1 MVTMNVLLVED
12 NLELAKLIQAF
23 LQKEGFSL
31 TFVDSGEKALAHI
44 KENTVDILLLDIM
57 LPGIDGFAVC
67 QYIRHSSN
75 IPILILSA
83 RAGKEDKLLGF
94 ELGADDYMEKP
105 IDTDILC
112 AKIKVLLSRS
122 QQHSLKDKMIISGN
136 IKIDQ
141 EARIAYLKDAQLELN
156 TKEYE
161 LLLLFVQNPG
171 KVLHKEYL
179 FNKIWGLDSESEY
192 QTLTVHIKMLR
203 TKIEE
208 DARSFQRIH
217 TVWGIGY
224 RYEEV

>member
-1 MVTMNVLLVED
+1 MNVLLVED